1 MKKILFIVIIFLAV
15 FLRLYNLG
23 VGDLDTDEAKTALG
37 IDYPQ
42 SFVLPGLAV
51 FSQILFGV
59 NEFSARLPL
68 ALSGI
73 FFVTICYLFF
83 KKFFGEEKGMLA
95 MLLAAFL
102 PSNIVFS
109 RSAFLDVALIFNWL
123 VIIYF
128 WFKYEE
134 SASQKNLFFL
144 FLALF
149 VCPWLKIQT
158 VYFLFVLFTYLLL
171 TKKWLFWK
179 DERFWLLPI
188 TFLPLCFYFA
198 SDPNKLYDLMTYNNK
213 LIGKSNDFFLVAKM
227 FWHSYGVLAA
237 FALLGLI
244 FSLRDFL
251 KRNRDKENINIFFLL
266 FSIIL
271 LVVLYFLPKQPYYYV
286 WPDIVVIYCLIYF
299 LSKISNELL
308 KKSLIACFVIISL
321 WTIYNQTC
329 INKERCCAGSGCFW
343 QTEFFN
349 VEKQISKNSYD
360 AFYLDTSL
368 GFLAKWHISPETKKL
383 DNFIWKRENNNLE
396 DKFLLYLH
404 PSTYESNPTFFSDYR
419 IIKYPSLVV
428 VYK

>member
-1 MKKILFIVIIFLAV
+1 
-15 FLRLYNLG
+15 
-23 VGDLDTDEAKTALG
+23 
-37 IDYPQ
+37 
-42 SFVLPGLAV
+42 
-51 FSQILFGV
+51 
-59 NEFSARLPL
+59 
-68 ALSGI
+68 
-73 FFVTICYLFF
+73 
-83 KKFFGEEKGMLA
+83 

-251 KRNRDKENINIFFLL
+251 KIFFFFCFLL
-266 FSIIL
+266 FYW
-271 LVVLYFLPKQPYYYV
+271 LY
-286 WPDIVVIYCLIYF
+286 
-299 LSKISNELL
+299 
-308 KKSLIACFVIISL
+308 
-321 WTIYNQTC
+321 C
-329 INKERCCAGSGCFW
+329 IFY
-343 QTEFFN
+343 Q
-349 VEKQISKNSYD
+349 NS
-360 AFYLDTSL
+360 
-368 GFLAKWHISPETKKL
+368 
-383 DNFIWKRENNNLE
+383 
-396 DKFLLYLH
+396 
-404 PSTYESNPTFFSDYR
+404 R
-419 IIKYPSLVV
+419 IITSGRILSLSIA
-428 VYK
+428 